1 MEHHDHP
8 EPELMIKEY
17 MKVFIALFILTA
29 FTILFAYNWWV
40 PESLDGSASMLHISM
55 GLFIALIKAAMVIYI
70 FMHIKFDNKFLRA
83 FIFVPLF
90 LLAVLSFAL
99 NVLGP

>member
-8 EPELMIKEY
+8 APELMIKQY
-17 MKVFIALFILTA
+17 LKIAYTLFGLTLLTVVA
-29 FTILFAYNWWV
+29 SWNWV
-40 PESLDGSASMLHISM
+40 PQSWGEIGTSVHIGV
-55 GLFIALIKAAMVIYI
+55 GLLIAFVKAAMVVYI

>member
-8 EPELMIKEY
+8 APEVMIKQY
-17 MKVFIALFILTA
+17 IKIALVLFILTVLTLVA
-29 FTILFAYNWWV
+29 SWNWIPAGWGELGSTI
-40 PESLDGSASMLHISM
+40 HIM
-55 GLFIALIKAAMVIYI
+55 VGLLIALVKAAMVIYI

-90 LLAVLSFAL
+90 LFTVLSFAL